1 MKRTYTYNPVEQLL
15 VRSEKPDP
23 TDPKFTVTTK
33 IDLKKST
40 IQYNNDRPVALAD
53 DAFFTFL
60 DFMKNIRATP
70 ELMNALLKNPYYT
83 KQFLNSSL
91 GIFNTPKE
99 NNFFQLFSSF
109 LLPYEALYSELE
121 RKPKY
126 AKKLVAVYDKNNSAF
141 IRRLKQVTRKILI
154 VPGIFISPFIIL
166 TSVLALN
173 RWGKK

>member
-1 MKRTYTYNPVEQLL
+1 MKITYTYNPVDQVL

-40 IQYNNDRPVALAD
+40 IQYNDDSPVPLAD

-60 DFMKNIRATP
+60 DFMKNIKATP

-83 KQFLNSSL
+83 REFLNSSL

-99 NNFFQLFSSF
+99 NNFFEYFPSLC
-109 LLPYEALYSELE
+109 LPYEALYRELE
-121 RKPKY
+121 LKPKY
-126 AKKLVAVYDKNNSAF
+126 AKKILAVYDKNNSAF
-141 IRRLKQVTRKILI
+141 IRRLKQITRKILI
-154 VPGIFISPFIIL
+154 VPGIFISPFIIITVTYIL
-166 TSVLALN
+166 KNQS
-173 RWGKK
+173 

>member
-1 MKRTYTYNPVEQLL
+1 MKITYTYNPVDQVL

-40 IQYNNDRPVALAD
+40 IQYNNDRPAVLAD
-53 DAFFTFL
+53 NAFFTVL
-60 DFMKNIRATP
+60 DFMKNIKATP
-70 ELMNALLKNPYYT
+70 ELMDALLKNPYYT
-83 KQFLNSSL
+83 REFLNSSL

-99 NNFFQLFSSF
+99 NNFFQLFPSF

-141 IRRLKQVTRKILI
+141 IRRLKQVSRKILI
-154 VPGIFISPFIIL
+154 IPGIFISPFIIITVTYIL
-166 TSVLALN
+166 KNQS
-173 RWGKK
+173 